1 MYFRVHCSTIRGCLK
16 SWLLFRHPREFK
28 IKSLY
33 SNDLILN
40 IASKSKETV
49 QKLKFLDSPLIY
61 SLMQLLSYPILLLGQ
76 AENAV
81 PVVGRGLLD
90 KCLAFTQIGIGGTVI
105 RTLLAKRLKELKGFF
120 PIPPVEH
127 AMGFLKAA

>member
-1 MYFRVHCSTIRGCLK
+1 MSQK

-49 QKLKFLDSPLIY
+49 QKLKFLDSPF
-61 SLMQLLSYPILLLGQ
+61 
-76 AENAV
+76 
-81 PVVGRGLLD
+81 
-90 KCLAFTQIGIGGTVI
+90 C
-105 RTLLAKRLKELKGFF
+105 
-120 PIPPVEH
+120 
-127 AMGFLKAA
+127 

>member
-1 MYFRVHCSTIRGCLK
+1 MHAAYVVVWGCLK

-49 QKLKFLDSPLIY
+49 QKLQFLDSPL
-61 SLMQLLSYPILLLGQ
+61 
-76 AENAV
+76 N
-81 PVVGRGLLD
+81 
-90 KCLAFTQIGIGGTVI
+90 F
-105 RTLLAKRLKELKGFF
+105 
-120 PIPPVEH
+120 
-127 AMGFLKAA
+127 

>member
-1 MYFRVHCSTIRGCLK
+1 MSGKSVHGCTLLDSLFQKAYGKCVLRYAAAENAQRIRADRDVRGTKRERWGCLK

-49 QKLKFLDSPLIY
+49 
-61 SLMQLLSYPILLLGQ
+61 
-76 AENAV
+76 
-81 PVVGRGLLD
+81 
-90 KCLAFTQIGIGGTVI
+90 
-105 RTLLAKRLKELKGFF
+105 
-120 PIPPVEH
+120 
-127 AMGFLKAA
+127 